1 MRQGNMTKIRTSVS
15 KTALP
20 VKLSM
25 FYPPLV
31 SQLKRRLA
39 WSSKETIAWLQLL
52 ANRYNHDAFKM
63 EDGDPLEQQ
72 QIVLFLFL
80 ELFR

>member
-1 MRQGNMTKIRTSVS
+1 MTKIRTSVS

-20 VKLSM
+20 VIMSM
-25 FYPPLV
+25 FYPLLV

-39 WSSKETIAWLQLL
+39 WSSKEAVAWLQLL
-52 ANRYNHDAFKM
+52 ANRYNHEAFGM